1 MIQLIIIRHG
11 ETVENANNICQGQQ
25 HGCLSELGRRQAR
38 QLAIQ
43 LKDEPLDLVY
53 SSDLQRTI
61 DTANEI
67 LKFHPEMEF
76 VTDPL
81 LRERSL
87 TLWEGKPFPE
97 NWSWDYLPEGAETNE
112 DMLERAGQ
120 FIAKLLRQHDGQ
132 RVAAITHGG
141 LIRAFWTVIANKP
154 SSDYFSWEVTKNTS
168 VSRIELHTNG
178 EHRVVELN
186 NVDHLDAKTPGTMQ
200 HFS

>member
-1 MIQLIIIRHG
+1 MVQLMIIRHG

-25 HGCLSELGRRQAR
+25 HGCLSELGIRQAR
-38 QLAIQ
+38 QLGVQ
-43 LKDEPLDLVY
+43 LKEEPLDLVY

-67 LKFHPEMEF
+67 LKFHPEMKLI
-76 VTDPL
+76 TDPL

-87 TLWEGKPFPE
+87 TSWEGKAFPK

-112 DMLERAGQ
+112 DMLERAEQ
-120 FIAKLLRQHDGQ
+120 FIDKMLRLHDGQ

-141 LIRAFWTVIANKP
+141 LIRAFWTVLANKP
-154 SSDYFSWEVTKNTS
+154 ASEYFSWEVTKNTS
-168 VSRIELHTNG
+168 VSRVELYADG
-178 EHRVVELN
+178 RHRVVELN
-186 NVDHLDAKTPGTMQ
+186 NVDHLDAETPGTMQ